1 MIYDVN
7 DNVRVFWEGE
17 LYHEP
22 VKIIWVSDDEETFE
36 LESKEG
42 NIFQN
47 VKRKE
52 IFEDWETEKLT
63 NLLAEKHLEIETI
76 TVEEIEELMME
87 DGYEASG
94 DMTLTGLTDAISY
107 ALGDVDEVNTYF
119 KKSFGHYGSQRFV
132 KVGDMYYWIK
142 EF

>member
-63 NLLAEKHLEIETI
+63 NLLAEKHLEIDSMT
-76 TVEEIEELMME
+76 ME
-87 DGYEASG
+87 DIYEGLAEGNIDTSS
-94 DMTLTGLTDAISY
+94 DATLEGVSQAISD
-107 ALGDVDEVNTYF
+107 AFSDVDTVNEYF
-119 KKSFGHYGSQRFV
+119 KREFGYYGLHRFV
-132 KVGDMYYWIK
+132 KVSDVYYWIK